1 MMKGVSGGFAAL
13 RRQLGRLGGANKWP
27 RIIQNRLY
35 PPTCLLCGDPGE
47 WERDLCGPCADSLPY
62 IVTACPRCAAP
73 LDSFAGQLCDQ
84 CLKSPPVFDAAHAP
98 LHYEEPVRHLVVSL
112 KFGARYPSARL
123 LGALLADSLE
133 HRADTYPEVI
143 IPVPLHASRYRKRG
157 FNQSTEIARVV
168 SRRLSL
174 PLDLNACRRVRAT
187 TAQSNLTAK
196 ARRKNLHQAFACPN
210 ALPYRHVAIL
220 DDVLTTGTTAN
231 EVAKTLRQAG
241 VEIIEVWAC
250 ARTG

>member
-1 MMKGVSGGFAAL
+1 MIKSVSGGFAAL
-13 RRQLGRLGGANKWP
+13 RRQLERLSGANKWS
-27 RIIQNRLY
+27 RIIQNWLY

-47 WERDLCGPCADSLPY
+47 RERDLCEACAASLPH
-62 IVTACPRCAAP
+62 ILTACPRCAMP
-73 LDSFAGQLCDQ
+73 LELSKPQLCGQ
-84 CLKSPPVFDAAHAP
+84 CQGNPPSFDAAHAA

-133 HRADTYPEVI
+133 NRASAYPEAI

-157 FNQSTEIARVV
+157 FNQSIEIARVV
-168 SRRLSL
+168 SQRLNI
-174 PLDLNACRRVRAT
+174 PLDLKACRRIRAT
-187 TAQSNLTAK
+187 TAQSSLTAR
-196 ARRKNLHQAFACPN
+196 ARRKNLHQAFACQS

-241 VEIIEVWAC
+241 VEMVEVWAC
-250 ARTG
+250 ARAG